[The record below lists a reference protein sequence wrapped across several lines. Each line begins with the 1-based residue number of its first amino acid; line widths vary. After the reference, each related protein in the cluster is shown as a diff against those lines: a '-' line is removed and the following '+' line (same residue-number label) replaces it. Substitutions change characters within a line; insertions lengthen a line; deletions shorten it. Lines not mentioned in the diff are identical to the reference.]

1 MVRDIERDIVPMCRQ
16 YGMAIAPWDVLGG
29 GKFQSKKSLEARKKE
44 GDGMRNIMGNR
55 DNPQSEEEQKLSEA
69 LASVASEHGI
79 ESVTAV
85 ALAWILLKAPYVFPI
100 IGGRK
105 VEHLK
110 DNIQAL
116 SLKLTNKQIEYLD
129 GFKPVVPEFPGNFVG
144 EDPKATGETPFIQ
157 KGVAPMSWVQ
167 GPKAIGHQ

>member
-1 MVRDIERDIVPMCRQ
+1 MGDRT
-16 YGMAIAPWDVLGG
+16 
-29 GKFQSKKSLEARKKE
+29 QS
-44 GDGMRNIMGNR
+44 
-55 DNPQSEEEQKLSEA
+55 QSADETAMSEA
-69 LASVASEHGI
+69 LATVASEHNI

-116 SLKLTNKQIEYLD
+116 SLKLTDKQIAYLE
-129 GFKPVVPEFPGNFVG
+129 GVKPLVPEFPGNFVG
-144 EDPKATGETPFIQ
+144 EDPRITGETPGMQ
-157 KGVAPMSWVQ
+157 KGVAPQSWVM
-167 GPKAIGHQ
+167 GSKAIGHQ